1 MAAASLA
8 RASFARIDR
17 PSSPA
22 PSEAS
27 SAGECANH
35 GEDRTRWIFDRVATH
50 VFAGDLFAR
59 EREDNHLIANAVV
72 EEVRLGRRSDDAR
85 RISCR
90 ALETPG
96 DADSQ
101 TR

>member
-1 MAAASLA
+1 MQYNTTQYSTRCGTLDAGRWTL
-8 RASFARIDR
+8 DG
-17 PSSPA
+17 
-22 PSEAS
+22 
-27 SAGECANH
+27 GECANH